1 MNIGL
6 FSKAKLE
13 VYLTVIFFT
22 QILHNAVKEFLWISD

>member
-13 VYLTVIFFT
+13 VYLTVIFT

>member
-13 VYLTVIFFT
+13 VYLTVIFYADFT
-22 QILHNAVKEFLWISD
+22 